1 MAVSDGEWAAET
13 LHAKHPPRVLQTGV
27 QANNR
32 TGTYED
38 RAHTAPL
45 LPWEIFKLTKKPH
58 CARAKWFSTKTAS
71 QFALNLVPQT

>member
-13 LHAKHPPRVLQTGV
+13 LHAKHSPRVLQTGV

-45 LPWEIFKLTKKPH
+45 LPWEIFRVIKNPTVQEQSGFLPKLLP
-58 CARAKWFSTKTAS
+58 S
-71 QFALNLVPQT
+71 LP